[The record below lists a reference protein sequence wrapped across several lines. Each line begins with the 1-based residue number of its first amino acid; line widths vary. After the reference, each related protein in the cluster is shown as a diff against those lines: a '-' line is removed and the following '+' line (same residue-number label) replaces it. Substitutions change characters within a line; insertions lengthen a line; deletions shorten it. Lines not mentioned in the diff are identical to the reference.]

1 MSYECVL
8 KCGKSCT
15 PSDTI
20 SKTKW
25 NSLREKTQNWSGLDK
40 YGDVYH
46 TTSWDQGPDN
56 FYMHESCYIYVSSS
70 RKLEQAKKHKTRDES
85 TSSTMEE
92 KKQ

>member
-25 NSLREKTQNWSGLDK
+25 NSLRENYLATGTGVVRVTTVDRITPKQSNHRVLIEMTCSDDGLE
-40 YGDVYH
+40 
-46 TTSWDQGPDN
+46 T
-56 FYMHESCYIYVSSS
+56 
-70 RKLEQAKKHKTRDES
+70 
-85 TSSTMEE
+85 
-92 KKQ
+92 